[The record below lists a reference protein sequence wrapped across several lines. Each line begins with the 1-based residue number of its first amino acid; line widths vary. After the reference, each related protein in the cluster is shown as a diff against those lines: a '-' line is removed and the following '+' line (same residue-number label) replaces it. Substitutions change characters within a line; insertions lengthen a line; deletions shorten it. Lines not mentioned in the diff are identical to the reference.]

1 MTLWIPLARAR
12 SASGDDILL
21 QQRGE
26 LFEIKFNG
34 MQLMS
39 NLNSQSEISLA
50 IKAARMLNRA
60 DARILVGG
68 LGMGFTL
75 RAVLDAVPEAE
86 RVDVCEIIPEIAEWN
101 RSDLAPLADHPLA
114 DRRVRLHL
122 RDVMEV
128 LQENPNRWDL
138 ILMDTDNG
146 PDALARPDN
155 AGLYDDSG
163 IATAL
168 RALRSGGIAAFWS
181 ADRSPAFGERLTRA
195 GVPWCVEDI
204 PLIPGRVDAMHH
216 LYFVG
221 SDRQSLA
228 QRLAA

>member
-1 MTLWIPLARAR
+1 MTLWTPLARAR

-50 IKAARMLNRA
+50 IKAARMLNRH
-60 DARILVGG
+60 DARVLVGG

-75 RAVLDAVPEAE
+75 RAILDAVPQAE
-86 RVDVCEIIPEIAEWN
+86 RVDVCEISPEVAEWN
-101 RSDLAPLADHPLA
+101 RSHLAPLADHPLA

-122 RDVMEV
+122 RDVSAL
-128 LQENPNRWDL
+128 LQENPKRWDL

-146 PDALARPDN
+146 PEALARPDN
-155 AGLYDDSG
+155 AGLYNDAG
-163 IATAL
+163 IAMALDAL
-168 RALRSGGIAAFWS
+168 RPGGIAAFWS
-181 ADRSPAFGERLTRA
+181 ADRSDAFARRLDQA
-195 GVPWCVEDI
+195 GAAWCVEDI
-204 PLIPGRVDAMHH
+204 PLIPGRADAMHH